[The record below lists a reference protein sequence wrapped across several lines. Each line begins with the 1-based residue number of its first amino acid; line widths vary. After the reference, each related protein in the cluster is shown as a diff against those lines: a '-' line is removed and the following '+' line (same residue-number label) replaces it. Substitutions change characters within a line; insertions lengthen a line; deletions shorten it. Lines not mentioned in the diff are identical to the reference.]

1 MKTKL
6 VCPGCGH
13 EQLARIARRGF
24 LRKKVY
30 PLLGFYPWECAMCR
44 KEFLIRKR
52 GAGYRR
58 VRSASQAV
66 GEQVVSSE
74 NGRSGR

>member
-58 VRSASQAV
+58 VRSASQAA